1 MRHKLSILI
10 KNIKNQYIFYD
21 KDSEINI
28 EDPLLSKYFMNNSK
42 ANITTLN
49 SGKWIKKHYLR
60 KGLMSPLKDLYLN
73 TKVKNSRSYLEF
85 NILNY
90 LTKNN
95 FPTIKP
101 IAGWITKN
109 NFMYTADLISE
120 YIPSVTLKEYII
132 KSKIMS
138 KDWYSIGILISRMHK
153 LNVFHGDLNITNI
166 LVGKN
171 REFYIIDFDKSII
184 QSSISSSHRNLN
196 FKRLLRSIEKNNLK
210 SYLDTKM
217 LYKGYLDNYQLNHG

>member
-42 ANITTLN
+42 ANITSLN

-73 TKVKNSRSYLEF
+73 TKVINSRSYLEF
-85 NILNY
+85 SILNY
-90 LTKNN
+90 L
-95 FPTIKP
+95 
-101 IAGWITKN
+101 TKN

-120 YIPSVTLKEYII
+120 YIPSITLKEYII

-138 KDWYSIGILISRMHK
+138 KDWYSIGLLISRMHK

-166 LVGKN
+166 LVGKK

-184 QSSISSSHRNLN
+184 KSSISSSHRNLN

-217 LYKGYLDNYQLNHG
+217 LYKGYLDGYQLNHG